1 MYWSASRSTGGLIG
15 ACSISNATPS
25 KGELARAVAVSMS
38 GEAKPT
44 KAVLPCSRALMTPFR
59 RGISGMACLLSRS
72 RQLGLQAAVDPARVA
87 LEDLAPVLV
96 AEPERLDV
104 ALGVVEVVPG
114 LRVDAPDRADHLGG
128 EQNIVDRDDLEQ
140 EIDPGLM
147 IDAGVEEDVVQQM
160 ILQERLLQIL
170 GDPPVAPP
178 VVWNRPAPMRDY
190 ELQARKVLEE
200 VGGDELHERRG
211 VAVDVVAAGGVEVR
225 IARQADVDHRR
236 DVELHELLI
245 ERIPPLVGQ
254 WRILPVPPDGSGFR
268 LQPMKPSSF
277 MQRST
282 SAMELVGGT

>member
-44 KAVLPCSRALMTPFR
+44 KAVLPCSRALVTPCR

-128 EQNIVDRDDLEQ
+128 EENVIDGDDLEQ

-147 IDAGVEEDVVQQM
+147 IDAGVEEDVVQQVV
-160 ILQERLLQIL
+160 LEERLLEIL
-170 GDPPVAPP
+170 GDPAVAPP
-178 VVWNRPAPMRDY
+178 VVWDSAAPVRNY
-190 ELQARKVLEE
+190 ELQARKILEE
-200 VGGDELHERRG
+200 
-211 VAVDVVAAGGVEVR
+211 
-225 IARQADVDHRR
+225 
-236 DVELHELLI
+236 
-245 ERIPPLVGQ
+245 
-254 WRILPVPPDGSGFR
+254 
-268 LQPMKPSSF
+268 
-277 MQRST
+277 
-282 SAMELVGGT
+282 